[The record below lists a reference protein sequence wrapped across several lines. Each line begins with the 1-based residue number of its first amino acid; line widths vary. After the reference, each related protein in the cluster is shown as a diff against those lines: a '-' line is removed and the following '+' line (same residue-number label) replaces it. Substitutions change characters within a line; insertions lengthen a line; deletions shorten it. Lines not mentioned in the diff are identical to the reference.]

1 MYQKL
6 FDAVESHK
14 DLILAAEADI
24 KRMPELGFREW
35 KTHAYLKERFE
46 GLGYTVTELG
56 DIPGFF
62 ADVDTG
68 RPGPKVVVFGELDA
82 LPCPGHPFADPE
94 TNAAHACGHNCQCAA
109 LLGVAAALTAPDVLN
124 EMSGSI
130 RLFAVPAE
138 EGVSASYREEL
149 KKKGTVRYFAG
160 KPEVLYRGY
169 LDDVDIALMVHQKE
183 GGKTKMSCP
192 RGSNGNVRK
201 KAIFIGK
208 SAHAGGSPHK
218 GINAL
223 YAATNAL
230 SAANALRE
238 TFREKDKVR
247 MHPIMTKGGNVVNA
261 IPDEVIIENMIRS
274 ADYDIINTISHKIN
288 RAYAGCAAAM
298 GCQVRFEDVAGSAPR
313 NNDENLRQA
322 FKTVAKEI
330 FAEEELDFD
339 NDNWGPACSDMG
351 DVSSVIP
358 SIHPF
363 ITGVTGT
370 GHGVDYQVCDPYSA
384 CVLCAKILA
393 GVTKLL
399 LCEDAAYGK
408 KVIAEKKLPYA
419 SKEEFFKVKDALE
432 FNQDGVIYNEDGTV
446 TLKY

>member
-6 FDAVESHK
+6 FDAVEAHK
-14 DLILAAEADI
+14 ELILAAEADI

-35 KTHAYLKERFE
+35 KTHAYLKARFE
-46 GLGYTVTELG
+46 ELGYKVTEL
-56 DIPGFF
+56 DHIPGFYT
-62 ADVDTG
+62 DVDTG

-149 KKKGTVRYFAG
+149 KKNGTVRYFAG
-160 KPEVLYRGY
+160 KPEVLYRGL
-169 LDDVDIALMVHQKE
+169 LDDVDIALMVHQKD

-201 KAIFIGK
+201 KATFIGK

-238 TFREKDKVR
+238 TFQEKDKVR

-261 IPDEVIIENMIRS
+261 IPDEVVIENMIRS
-274 ADYDIINTISHKIN
+274 ADYGIINAISHKIN

-313 NNDENLRQA
+313 NNDENLRRA

-330 FAEEELDFD
+330 FPEEELDFD

-351 DVSSVIP
+351 DISSVIP

-363 ITGVTGT
+363 ITGVAGT
-370 GHGVDYQVCDPYSA
+370 GHGVDFEVCDPYSA
-384 CVLCAKILA
+384 CVLCAKVLA

-399 LCEDAAYGK
+399 LCDDAAYGK
-408 KVIAEKKLPYA
+408 KVVAEKKLPYA
-419 SKEEFFKVKDALE
+419 SKEEFFKVKDALSFE
-432 FNQDGVIYNEDGTV
+432 QDGVIYNEDGTV
-446 TLKY
+446 TLNF

>member
-6 FDAVESHK
+6 FDAVEAHK

-46 GLGYTVTELG
+46 KLGYQVTELG
-56 DIPGFF
+56 DIPGFYT
-62 ADVDTG
+62 DVDTG

-82 LPCPGHPFADPE
+82 LPCPGHPLADPE
-94 TNAAHACGHNCQCAA
+94 TGAAHACGHNCQCAA
-109 LLGVAAALTAPDVLN
+109 LLGVAAALSEKGVLD

-149 KKKGTVRYFAG
+149 KKNGTVHYFAG
-160 KPEVLYRGY
+160 KPEVLYRGL
-169 LDDVDIALMVHQKE
+169 LDDVDIALMVHQKAE
-183 GGKTKMSCP
+183 DGAIMSCP
-192 RGSNGNVRK
+192 KGSNGNVRK
-201 KAIFIGK
+201 KATFIGK

-223 YAATNAL
+223 YAATTAL
-230 SAANALRE
+230 TAANALRE
-238 TFREKDKVR
+238 TFQEKDKIR
-247 MHPIMTKGGNVVNA
+247 MHPIISKGGNVVNA
-261 IPDEVIIENMIRS
+261 IPDEVIIENMIRG
-274 ADYDIINTISHKIN
+274 ANYDTINELSHKIN

-298 GCQVRFEDVAGSAPR
+298 GCQIRFHDEGGSAPR

-322 FKTVAKEI
+322 FKTVAKE
-330 FAEEELDFD
+330 FFPEDKLNFD
-339 NDNWGPACSDMG
+339 NDGWGPACSDMG

-358 SIHPF
+358 AIHPF
-363 ITGVTGT
+363 IAGVSGT
-370 GHGVDYQVCDPYSA
+370 GHGADYTVSDPYTA
-384 CVLCAKILA
+384 CVICAKVIA

-399 LCEDAAYGK
+399 LVDDAAYGK

-419 SKEEFFKVKDALE
+419 SKEEFFKVKDALSFDE
-432 FNQDGVIYNEDGTV
+432 DGVIYSEDGTV
-446 TLKY
+446 TLKF